1 MKNDKTKIIFFGLVS
16 TLLSLILIEIFFTFF
31 LLIFSQEYHP
41 IIKYY
46 SSKNLQEKINNIEIK
61 DIKKDKYT
69 RKMIPG
75 NYIINNYEVKI
86 NSKGFRG
93 NDFLTENVT
102 GCRIIAFGGSTT
114 LGLQSKK
121 SYPLILEEKLNRN
134 NYECEVLN
142 FGFSGKSLNFIEDLI
157 INEAIDYSPN
167 IISIMSNTNS
177 SRYDSFKNSSIS
189 SGIIETKFQLYL
201 YKTNKFFYNYVMTY
215 KFMKLVIHHIAGW
228 SINKKEKIPSPIAND
243 YHLKKYYTEKY
254 LNQLINIANFLKS
267 KNIKLILI
275 KQAWF
280 IDLDFQ
286 KKISNLSKNK
296 VIEMLMNYKKSDYRN
311 KNDLFWMLTME
322 ILNKNLEEIKI
333 LNPEII
339 LVDPLKKL
347 YKDEKEVNFFKNDGL
362 HLNDNGNK
370 IIAEEIFKKI
380 KPDL

>member
-16 TLLSLILIEIFFTFF
+16 TVLSLILIEIFFTFF

-93 NDFLTENVT
+93 NDFLRENVT

-177 SRYDSFKNSSIS
+177 TRYDSFKNSSIS
-189 SGIIETKFQLYL
+189 SDIIETKFQLYL

-215 KFMKLVIHHIAGW
+215 KFMKMVIHHIVGW

>member
-16 TLLSLILIEIFFTFF
+16 TVLSLILIEIFFTFF

-93 NDFLTENVT
+93 NDFLRENVT

-177 SRYDSFKNSSIS
+177 TRYDSFKNSSIS
-189 SGIIETKFQLYL
+189 SDIIETKFQLYL

-370 IIAEEIFKKI
+370 IIAEAIFKKI